1 MADKKNIV
9 IKVKY
14 PTSVPSSG
22 HVDSLPKTIT
32 VWNVKRIL
40 IASAGIALV
49 LTAGFY
55 FINKDSQ
62 DIESDKPQA
71 IAPELDVKPAAEPKT
86 EVNSHV
92 LRSVLSYKIINNE
105 PQEEI
110 TLPLK
115 LSKKKSTSIYYFV
128 ELKGMNG
135 ETVYHEWLLD
145 GVLISRKKV
154 NISNETWRTSSR
166 QIFEYTSDNNWTVRL
181 VDETGAIINE
191 KHFDVIYE

>member
-14 PTSVPSSG
+14 PTSVPVSG
-22 HVDSLPKTIT
+22 NDVPLPKTIT

-40 IASAGIALV
+40 IALAGIV
-49 LTAGFY
+49 LAVIAVISL
-55 FINKDSQ
+55 INKDTQ
-62 DIESDKPQA
+62 DIESDKPSD
-71 IAPELDVKPAAEPKT
+71 IAPEINAKPAAVPKT
-86 EVNSHV
+86 EVTNHV
-92 LRSVLSYKIINNE
+92 LRSVLSYKVIDSE

-115 LSKKKSTSIYYFV
+115 LSKKKATWIYYFV

-135 ETVYHEWLLD
+135 KTIYHEWLLD

-166 QIFEYTSDNNWTVRL
+166 QIFKYTSDNNWTVRL
-181 VDETGAIINE
+181 VDETGAVINE